1 MDDATYAYSVAM
13 PVMPVDSNGVNE
25 DSSLVFSTHLKV
37 TLSSQGLPVVRIDT
51 AGNTVNTSLN
61 TSLGGSLTNST
72 APTLAGAV
80 VVGQT
85 LYATQGTYNATPD
98 SVTPTWTV
106 GGSAIT
112 DATGDSLLMLD
123 SYQGLAIGYSEVAH
137 KAGYTD
143 SPSNA
148 ATNTGAVAAIDLSN
162 QIISITRTSASGAVP
177 MVVDIAL
184 GSKVYAGYFLDRIVY
199 TDSGLTTLKGAT
211 MADATAR
218 HELTN
223 DDLVA
228 GATIDWSNDGGPSIA
243 ATDWVQYVLRTTSPN
258 AVGYMYTYPTAISPT
273 DAVVLMRWSTTDYH
287 TPGDPLT
294 LSNNNLT
301 VTVGSGN
308 PYSIRTNRVVGYD
321 LTYWEI
327 TGTPNNLGVADAT
340 QDLTV
345 IPGSTADGNVATT
358 HAGVWQ
364 GQYGTGDESYNGS
377 LTAIG
382 TWGTNVDTM
391 MFALDRVNKKIWFGK
406 NGTWL
411 NGTPNVSGGLSM
423 PSIGTMYPFM
433 QAGFSHSATANFGT
447 TPGGTAGFTYTPPT
461 GFVAP

>member
-72 APTLAGAV
+72 APTLAGAA

-98 SVTPTWTV
+98 SITPTWTV

-112 DATGDSLLMLD
+112 DATGDALLILD
-123 SYQGLAIGYSEVAH
+123 SYQGLVIGYSEVAH
-137 KAGYTD
+137 KTGYTD

-223 DDLVA
+223 DGLVA

-258 AVGYMYTYPTAISPT
+258 AVPYMYTYPTAISPT
-273 DAVVLMRWSTTDYH
+273 DAVVPMHWSTTDDY
-287 TPGDPLT
+287 TPGGT
-294 LSNNNLT
+294 ITFSNNNCT
-301 VTVGSGN
+301 VAVQSGN
-308 PYSIRTNRVVGYD
+308 PYSFRTNRVVGYD

-327 TGTPNNLGVADAT
+327 TGSPNNVGVADAT

-358 HAGVWQ
+358 HAGVYQ
-364 GQYGTGDESYNGS
+364 NYGTGDISYNGS
-377 LTAIG
+377 LTAVGGWTG
-382 TWGTNVDTM
+382 TDTLQ
-391 MFALDRVNKKIWFGK
+391 FALDRVNKKIWFGK
-406 NGTWL
+406 NNTWL
-411 NGTPNVSGGLSM
+411 NGTPGVSGGLAM
-423 PSIGTMYPFM
+423 ASIGTMYPFL
-433 QAGFSHSATANFGT
+433 QAGFSQSATANFGT